1 MNKQENIETLIAQ
14 CAEDR
19 GVTEIPRGSNRGP
32 RIAVM
37 LRNTGLG
44 EGYPWCAAAVATWGV
59 EALGKL
65 WPVPLTA
72 DCDTVLNWA
81 KRKGVL
87 QKSDPQRGDLFLVM
101 KSDWDA
107 IHIGVVTDVVDS
119 STIRAW
125 EGNTNDGGSRE
136 GYGVF
141 HRNRSR
147 HNLWYVRWADAM
159 EVPIPEIQSPRFAVW
174 VSPHGLFPSVQSIE
188 GRPYAPVRALVAAI
202 LGVSL
207 EATADVVGWDA
218 GKKAATVRG
227 KLMTTFMSGTTALAP
242 VREIGEALGCV
253 IGAGETEDGKTTVT
267 IGPPQQSRQA
277 RTEL

>member
-1 MNKQENIETLIAQ
+1 MTKNEAIDALIAQ

-32 RIAVM
+32 RVAAM

-44 EGYPWCAAAVATWGV
+44 EGYPWCAAAVATWGK
-59 EALGKL
+59 EAMGKL

-81 KRKGVL
+81 KRKEVL
-87 QKSDPQRGDLFLVM
+87 HKSGPERGDLFLVM
-101 KSDWDA
+101 KNDWDA
-107 IHIGVVTDVVDS
+107 IHIGVVTDVVDG

-136 GYGVF
+136 GFGVF

-159 EVPIPEIQSPRFAVW
+159 ETPPREVQPPAFKVW
-174 VSPHGLFPSVQSIE
+174 VSPHGLFPSVQSVG

-202 LGVSL
+202 LGISL
-207 EATADVVGWDA
+207 EATGDVVGWEQ
-218 GKKAATVRG
+218 KKNAATVRG
-227 KLMTTFMSGTTALAP
+227 KLLANTVLAGSTALAP

-253 IGAGETEDGKTTVT
+253 VSAGEMKDGAATVT
-267 IGPPQQSRQA
+267 IGPPA
-277 RTEL
+277 RTEI